1 MKVAESD
8 VALSKLGPPPLPNSN
23 FSKCYAGIVS
33 GRNRRNEQFLRD
45 VFNRYKDASGR
56 LCARN
61 LVHAWRDVDAPI
73 IPTSDK
79 DIADVIKQF
88 DSSSNQSL
96 EFADFQQASNEPDEL
111 QAWFLEQRLPFLAD
125 SLRPLVGRCSE
136 QLKALSRLSPSD
148 IQHAAAAACS
158 IIPCMMEELHQELL
172 DAFDIQSRI
181 DDIMKADPS
190 KFNDFFKMACG
201 TVADFHKGLTGR
213 VGMPHLNFKNAMRQE
228 HCERAG
234 CDAEFTTCNYK
245 ITTTP
250 KSEWQYVVDGLMCP
264 HMEHNRRLISSSE
277 LLQRKVS
284 RDANLCE
291 EEVIAVVPDLQHHTS
306 PISRGQVRNF

>member
-1 MKVAESD
+1 LA
-8 VALSKLGPPPLPNSN
+8 PPPLPHSN

-61 LVHAWRDVDAPI
+61 LVQALRDVDAPI
-73 IPTSDK
+73 IPTPDQ

-136 QLKALSRLSPSD
+136 QLKALSQLSPSD

-234 CDAEFTTCNYK
+234 CDAEFTTGNYK

-264 HMEHNRRLISSSE
+264 DMQHNRRLISSSE